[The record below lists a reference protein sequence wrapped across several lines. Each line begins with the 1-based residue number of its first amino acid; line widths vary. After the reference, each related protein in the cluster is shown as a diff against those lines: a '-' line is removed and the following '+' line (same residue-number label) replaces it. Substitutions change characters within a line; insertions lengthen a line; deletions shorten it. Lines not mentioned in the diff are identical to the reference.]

1 MIPIVLQ
8 ISETT
13 GLELEPIIW
22 ALAFGACLGGNGT
35 LIGASANVVTAGMS
49 EEAGYPIS
57 FNEFFKAGFP
67 VMILTTFIVSI
78 YMLLVYV
85 VGADGGELWVKLIL
99 IGITVISI
107 MLAVSRGK
115 SKGQT
120 IAETLGES
128 GLEETVEAVKDVVEK
143 VKGKVTDS
151 EE

>member
-1 MIPIVLQ
+1 M
-8 ISETT
+8 
-13 GLELEPIIW
+13 
-22 ALAFGACLGGNGT
+22 GGNGT

-67 VMILTTFIVSI
+67 VMILTTLSVSI

-85 VGADGGELWVKLIL
+85 VGADGGEFWVKVIL
-99 IGITVISI
+99 IGITIISI
-107 MLAVSRGK
+107 ILAVSRGK

-120 IAETLGES
+120 IAETLGDS
-128 GLEETVEAVKDVVEK
+128 GLEDAVESVKDIVEK
-143 VKGKVTDS
+143 VKGTAIDS